1 MRRPFKVSASFR
13 PDHFDIILSRLNKD
27 YTGMKKLTVL
37 SEIEKEEKALL
48 KVMVHM
54 MVELS
59 IGTFFSCHRKN
70 SGITKAT

>member
-37 SEIEKEEKALL
+37 SEIEKEEKAFL

-54 MVELS
+54 MVEFS
-59 IGTFFSCHRKN
+59 IRFFLAVTGKIR
-70 SGITKAT
+70 G